1 MIDMKVKFKGRS
13 KLQRGLFKTFVLVL
27 LLLVSFAG
35 TFKILYSN
43 ISVNIDNNTY
53 LDYLVNDSF
62 SKFSLSDLT
71 SLSSTEFLLK
81 YSFGIENFNS
91 GINDIELTSPVVSE
105 VETPDVTNKE
115 PTVYIYNSH
124 QTESYR
130 SDFAESF
137 NINNTVYLASHILKE
152 YLEDLGI
159 SVIVEENSIVDVLN
173 TNGWKYGSSYRASRI
188 LLEQAKNTNPSLN
201 FFIDLHRDA
210 ASYERTMVE
219 IDGKKYAKIM
229 FVVGLKH
236 DNYGP
241 NLELANNLN
250 EKIKNFN
257 PDLTRGVLQKNNS
270 GANGIYNQDFDSNT
284 ILIEVGGQYNYIE
297 EVNNTL
303 KVFANILYDY
313 FEELE

>member
-81 YSFGIENFNS
+81 YSFGIESFNT
-91 GINDIELTSPVVSE
+91 GIRDVDLMSPVVSE

-270 GANGIYNQDFDSNT
+270 GANGIYNQDFDPNT

>member
-81 YSFGIENFNS
+81 YSFGIESFNT
-91 GINDIELTSPVVSE
+91 GIKDVDLMSPVVSE

-250 EKIKNFN
+250 ERIKNFN

>member
-1 MIDMKVKFKGRS
+1 MKAKFKPRKKIRS
-13 KLQRGLFKTFVLVL
+13 FIFKLFVITLIIL
-27 LLLVSFAG
+27 TSFG
-35 TFKILYSN
+35 VTFKVLYDD
-43 ISVNIDNNTY
+43 IIINIDNNTY

-62 SKFSLSDLT
+62 SKFSLSDFS

-81 YSFGIENFNS
+81 YSFGITDFNN
-91 GINDIELTSPVVSE
+91 GIKDVELSAPVNSE
-105 VETPDVTNKE
+105 VEVEDNSTIL

-124 QTESYR
+124 QTESYK

-159 SVIVEENSIVDVLN
+159 GVIVEENNIVDILN
-173 TNGWKYGSSYRASRI
+173 TNGWKYGSSYKASRI
-188 LLEQAKNTNPSLN
+188 LLEQAKSNNPSLT
-201 FFIDLHRDA
+201 FFIDLHRDS
-210 ASYERTMVE
+210 ASYERTMTE

-236 DNYGP
+236 DNYAP
-241 NLELANNLN
+241 NLELANVLN
-250 EKIKNFN
+250 EKLKEVN
-257 PDLTRGVLQKNNS
+257 PNLSRGVLEKDNA
-270 GANGIYNQDFDSNT
+270 GANGIYNQDFDPNT

-303 KVFANILYDY
+303 KIFADILYDY
-313 FEELE
+313 LSEET

>member
-1 MIDMKVKFKGRS
+1 MKVKFKGRRKFS
-13 KLQRGLFKTFVLVL
+13 NILFKSFVILLV
-27 LLLVSFAG
+27 LLVSFG
-35 TFKILYSN
+35 VTFKVLYSDIK
-43 ISVNIDNNTY
+43 ISIDNKSY

-62 SKFSLSDLT
+62 SKFSLNDIAN
-71 SLSSTEFLLK
+71 LSSTEFLLK
-81 YSFGIENFNS
+81 YSFGITDFNT
-91 GINDIELTSPVVSE
+91 GLEDIELSAPVNSE
-105 VETPDVTNKE
+105 VEVPTNTNVN
-115 PTVYIYNSH
+115 PTVYIFNSH

-159 SVIVEENSIVDVLN
+159 GVIVEENNIVDILN
-173 TNGWKYGSSYRASRI
+173 TNGWKYGSSYKASRI
-188 LLEQAKNTNPSLN
+188 LLEEAKKNNPSLT

-210 ASYERTMVE
+210 ASYERTMIE

-236 DNYGP
+236 ENYAP
-241 NLELANNLN
+241 NLELANALN
-250 EKIKNFN
+250 EKLKEFN
-257 PDLTRGVLQKNNS
+257 PDISRGVLEKDNA
-270 GANGIYNQDFDSNT
+270 GANGIYNQDFDPNT

-303 KVFANILYDY
+303 KVFADILYDY
-313 FEELE
+313 LSEET